1 MNAGVASFTH
11 SHREPG
17 NPIFQKTS
25 VRERRRSPQVLVRL
39 DPMFRAGRRP
49 DSAVGREAG
58 GRQTGGSALA
68 AEGGPDSGAG
78 REARGRQTGFGPGC
92 RGWGRGCGE
101 PGCAGSWNWRQGAL
115 LAGLPACPQQW
126 PDVG

>member
-49 DSAVGREAG
+49 DSAVGREAW
-58 GRQTGGSALA
+58 
-68 AEGGPDSGAG
+68 
-78 REARGRQTGFGPGC
+78 GRQTGFGPGC
-92 RGWGRGCGE
+92 GGWGRGWGE
-101 PGCAGSWNWRQGAL
+101 PGCAASWNWRQGAL